1 MLSDLTEWVIN
12 VIERLGGVGVALLVA
27 VENIFP
33 PIPSEI
39 VLPFAGVVARRSG
52 SGVVGMIAFA
62 TMGSLAG
69 ALFLYGVAAAI
80 GPERLKHLVDR
91 HGRWARLT
99 VADIE
104 RAESWFDRWATAA
117 VLLGRCVP
125 LIRSLVSIPAGFR
138 RMNLGL
144 FILYTTIGALVWNT
158 ALVGGGYLLAE
169 ESRWLVIEEILG
181 YVQYLVLAGIGAA
194 IFWYVWRRF
203 LSPTR
208 AKTTP

>member
-1 MLSDLTEWVIN
+1 MLSDLTEWVID

-27 VENIFP
+27 LENIFP

-39 VLPFAGVVARRSG
+39 VLPFAGVVARRDG
-52 SGVVGMIAFA
+52 SGVVKMIAFA
-62 TMGSLAG
+62 TIGSLAG

-80 GPERLKHLVDR
+80 GPERLKGIVDR
-91 HGRWARLT
+91 HGKWARLT
-99 VADIE
+99 VADVE
-104 RAESWFDRWATAA
+104 RAEGWFDRWATAA

-144 FILYTTIGALVWNT
+144 FILYTTIGAVAWNT
-158 ALVGGGYLLAE
+158 SLVGAGYLLAE

-181 YVQYLVLAGIGAA
+181 YVQYLVLAVLATVVV
-194 IFWYVWRRF
+194 WYIWRRF
-203 LSPTR
+203 LNPKR
-208 AKTTP
+208 QMTP